1 MVYFTRKKEVIMGYS
16 RQTSLT
22 DAYIAD
28 TVEDLASLPKSTM
41 GSVCWVISEGIEYI
55 CNSKNKWLP
64 RHKKTTAP
72 EELANYYTKQDIDSQ
87 LQSIP
92 RIALTENE
100 IKAIILQ
107 NSKGRK

>member
-1 MVYFTRKKEVIMGYS
+1 MGYS

-64 RHKKTTAP
+64 RYKKTTAP
-72 EELANYYTKQDIDSQ
+72 EELSNYYTKQDIDSQ
-87 LQSIP
+87 LQSVP
-92 RIALTENE
+92 KIALTENE